1 MPIESIARWQHDHDA
16 RRYPPPMIVRRP
28 SGFMP
33 PSKAVAF
40 FAVLAGAMWRISNAG
55 AVIFVALV
63 VIAVAVILA

>member
-1 MPIESIARWQHDHDA
+1 
-16 RRYPPPMIVRRP
+16 MIVRRP

-33 PSKAVAF
+33 PSKAAAF
-40 FAVLAGAMWRISNAG
+40 LAVLAGAMWRISNAG